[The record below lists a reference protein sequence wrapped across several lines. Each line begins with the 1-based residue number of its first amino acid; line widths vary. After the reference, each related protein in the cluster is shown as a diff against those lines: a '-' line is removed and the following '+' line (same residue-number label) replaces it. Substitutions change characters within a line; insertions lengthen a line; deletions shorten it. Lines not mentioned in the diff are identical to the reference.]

1 MHKKTPHCLKR
12 RKEKTF
18 SLIIQLS
25 HHHVHIYPLSHTVAR
40 TDVCVCGGGG
50 QDTHKAYHQH
60 AHANEFAVFCSLVF
74 CLSFHHMHTLLR
86 TLSAALLLSFRIL
99 VRTKTDNKEEQRET
113 EKTQA
118 ASPEKQLCSL
128 FVQEGKK
135 QHFPFQ
141 RHLMAVQITT
151 AVCQDQQHMQGDVTR
166 TLVLTLV
173 GSSTKIICSA
183 RCSLLVV
190 TSKLIVPAS
199 VTAHE
204 MERSSSA

>member
-1 MHKKTPHCLKR
+1 MDAHSHINCRSKNKKRKERKNKYIKKIHKKTPHCLKR

-40 TDVCVCGGGG
+40 TDVCVCVWGG

-60 AHANEFAVFCSLVF
+60 AHANEFAVFCSLAF

-99 VRTKTDNKEEQRET
+99 VRTKTDNKEKQRET

-141 RHLMAVQITT
+141 S
-151 AVCQDQQHMQGDVTR
+151 QDQQHM
-166 TLVLTLV
+166 
-173 GSSTKIICSA
+173 
-183 RCSLLVV
+183 
-190 TSKLIVPAS
+190 
-199 VTAHE
+199 
-204 MERSSSA
+204 